1 MKLQRLLLAAV
12 AALISLSA
20 AAVPAKPGT
29 FRYTQPDGSVV
40 ELRRHGDEFF
50 HWTTTAE
57 GQVVEQDHLG
67 FYRPATL
74 SSEARIRARERRQEA
89 NRLRRASLRDYESGA
104 NPLTH
109 GERHIPVFL
118 VQFTDVKFSISDPQT
133 KFNDLLN
140 QVGYADNGATGS
152 VRDYYYDN
160 SHGGFTPIFDVY
172 PIVDLP
178 HDMAYYGADPNAF
191 QVPHA
196 VVYAAQTLDQQHN
209 VDFTQYDYDNDGWVD
224 MCLMYYAGHN
234 EAEGGPVNSI
244 WPHQWWVSQITNA
257 QVDGLYLGRYFCTSE
272 LKGSWGT
279 NMCGIG
285 TTCHEFGHSLGL
297 PDFYDTDDT
306 DHGSCGGLYEFSTMC
321 SGSYNNNGRT
331 PPYFNAE
338 ERVLLD
344 WMREEDIPLV
354 SQGNLRFGSVKNDI
368 SYKCPTNTEGEYF
381 VLECRDGQGWDT
393 PLPQGMVVY
402 HVDKS
407 TVRTVGGITPHDQWA
422 YWENYNTINAYG
434 DHPCFYV
441 VPSYDPTS
449 LNFYWG
455 ASYIVFPGDAG
466 VGSYM
471 PVDWNGKPSGTAL
484 SEIAYANGEVSLMVS
499 QRDAHLSVY
508 GTVTGPNGQPLAGIT
523 VSVST
528 QGAESIPL
536 QRTLR
541 RATPR
546 SEPEPL
552 SLITDETG
560 TFDINL
566 SAFSVSDKVR
576 VSVSGQGYMS
586 QHQLVSLKAEGNRV
600 NFTLQKALE
609 EDGTVWLSYYD
620 HEAEDWYI
628 WGNSP
633 DGMAALCIPADATIA
648 YAGLEVHQI
657 RFYMNCSSLS
667 ELYIIAEAGK
677 RRLLTYRVPQE
688 YFVPDDWTTVD
699 ITKARLAI
707 PAGQDLYIGYAYK
720 GVDTEGPAVITM
732 GGSNSY
738 FAHYGTGNY
747 TQWAQ
752 MGGYDLACSVQ
763 LGPAYVPPTLA
774 EMGFHSIDPGSDSYK
789 AGDVFPLRL
798 LLSDKAA
805 NQPQAVSWTFDGE
818 AVTADSVVLTS
829 GSHVV
834 RAILSYS
841 GFTAVEEILEMELLV
856 Q

>member
-12 AALISLSA
+12 AALICVSA

-50 HWTTTAE
+50 HWTTTAA
-57 GQVVEQDHLG
+57 GQVVEQDQMG

-74 SSEARIRARERRQEA
+74 SNEARLRARERRQQA
-89 NRLRRASLRDYESGA
+89 NRLRRTSLRDYESGT

-160 SHGGFTPIFDVY
+160 SHGAFTPIFDVY

-178 HDMAYYGADPNAF
+178 HTMAYYGADPNAT
-191 QVPHA
+191 QVPYA
-196 VVYAAQTLDQQHN
+196 VVYAAQTLDQQQN

-234 EAEGGPVNSI
+234 EAEGGSTDSI
-244 WPHQWWVSQITNA
+244 WPHQWWVSQVTNA

-306 DHGSCGGLYEFSTMC
+306 DHGSCGGLYDFSTMC

-344 WMREEDIPLV
+344 WMTQEDIPLV
-354 SQGNLRFGSVKNDI
+354 SQGPLRFGSVKNDI
-368 SYKCPTNTEGEYF
+368 SYKCPTNTDGEYF
-381 VLECRDGQGWDT
+381 LLECRDGLGWDT
-393 PLPQGMVVY
+393 PLPEGLVVY

-407 TVRTVGGITPHDQWA
+407 TVRRVGGITPHDLWA
-422 YWENYNTINAYG
+422 YWTSYNTINAYG
-434 DHPCFYV
+434 DHPCFYAI
-441 VPSYDPTS
+441 PSYDPSS
-449 LNFYWG
+449 LNFYYG
-455 ASYIVFPGDAG
+455 ASYIIFPGAAG
-466 VGSYM
+466 ITSYM
-471 PVDWNGKPSGTAL
+471 PIDWNGKPCGTTL
-484 SEIAYANGEVSLMVS
+484 SEIGFSDGQVSLMVS
-499 QRDAHLSVY
+499 QRDARVGVY
-508 GTVTGPNGQPLAGIT
+508 GTVTGPTGQPLAGIT
-523 VSVST
+523 VSINA
-528 QGAESIPL
+528 QEAEAIPL
-536 QRTLR
+536 RHRLR
-541 RATPR
+541 IATPR
-546 SEPEPL
+546 TEQPL
-552 SLITDETG
+552 SAVTDESG
-560 TFDINL
+560 TFDIDL
-566 SAFSVSDKVR
+566 SSFTLGEEVR
-576 VSVSGQGYMS
+576 VQAAGEGYITRS
-586 QHQLVSLKAEGNRV
+586 QTVTLKAEGNRV
-600 NFTLQKALE
+600 DFTMQKALE
-609 EDGTVWLSYYD
+609 KDGTVWLSYFD
-620 HEAEDWYI
+620 QEAEDWYI
-628 WGNSP
+628 WGESP
-633 DGMAALCIPADATIA
+633 DGMASLRIPTDATNT
-648 YAGLEVHQI
+648 YTGMEVHQL
-657 RFYMNCSSLS
+657 RFYLNCSEVS
-667 ELYIIAEAGK
+667 ELYVVAEAGG
-677 RRLLTYRVPQE
+677 RRLLTYRVPE
-688 YFVPDDWTTVD
+688 DVFVPGDWTTVD
-699 ITKARLAI
+699 ISRQRLAV
-707 PAGQDLYIGYAYK
+707 PSGQDLYIGYAYK
-720 GVDTEGPAVITM
+720 GVDAGYPAIITQ
-732 GGSNSY
+732 GGGNAY
-738 FAHYGTGNY
+738 FAGYGTGNH
-747 TQWAQ
+747 TQWSQ

-774 EMGFHSIDPGSDSYK
+774 QIGFHSIDPGSGSYQ
-789 AGDVFPLRL
+789 AGDVFRLRL

-805 NQPQAVSWTFDGE
+805 NQPQAVSWSFDGE
-818 AVTADSVVLTS
+818 SVSADSVTLTS

-834 RAILSYS
+834 RCILTYS

-856 Q
+856 P